1 MRPWALLPRAALPR
15 ALAALALSACATTP
29 AEIPQEREQAF
40 LLSVERLEG
49 GDHATAA
56 AAAWAYLRGAG
67 EDDPRYDRALRLLA
81 RSAESLGLRYPAS
94 VWWTE
99 IARAR
104 RDAALTPEAVDGLR
118 RVIESGE
125 YDEESIVTDFLAV
138 EELPKLGGELDDFVK
153 YTQGLH
159 NLRQGLT
166 AWGLAQ
172 LGAIHPDSPY
182 HERARYAL
190 AVHSVARGELAEAAA
205 PLQALAEEAR
215 DPLVRRDALTALAR
229 LAMQRRDYA
238 AGLSAF
244 ERVREQVPDAPEVL
258 LEVAWAH
265 YYKGDPRRALGYLL
279 ALDAP
284 AYGGLIAPERYIL
297 EALTLRS
304 LCQFGP
310 AREATTR
317 LRARYAAALSDLYG
331 GVPPERSV
339 PLRAAAASRGALR
352 AHERLARSLEG
363 ERARLSALAPR
374 LGEGLTEALGALY
387 ARGEEAASARLEGA
401 LRRESAALARELIA
415 AEEAVRLIAHELAVA
430 LLRGRQP
437 PPGRP
442 PVPPLDALA
451 TSAQVAFGF
460 TGEFWTDELDE
471 LVVAAE
477 DRCID
482 R

>member
-1 MRPWALLPRAALPR
+1 MRGARAWLLSG
-15 ALAALALSACATTP
+15 ALACAQGCAARAP
-29 AEIPQEREQAF
+29 EIPEDRERAF
-40 LLSVERLEG
+40 LMSVERLEG
-49 GDHATAA
+49 GDHASAA

-81 RSAESLGLRYPAS
+81 RSAEALGLRYPAS
-94 VWWTE
+94 VWWTQ

-118 RVIESGE
+118 RAIEAGE
-125 YDEESIVTDFLAV
+125 HDEESVVTDFLAV
-138 EELPKLGGELDDFVK
+138 EELPKLGGELDEFVR

-172 LGAIHPDSPY
+172 LDAIHPDSPY
-182 HERARYAL
+182 RERARYAL
-190 AVHSVARGELAEAAA
+190 AVHQVARGELDAALA
-205 PLQALAEEAR
+205 PLSALAEQAR
-215 DPLVRRDALTALAR
+215 DPAVRQDALTAVAR
-229 LAMQRRDYA
+229 LAMQRGDYA
-238 AGLSAF
+238 AGLEAF

-310 AREATTR
+310 AREATAR
-317 LRARYAAALSDLYG
+317 LRARYAQALADLYA
-331 GVPPERSV
+331 GVPPERSA

-352 AHERLARSLEG
+352 PHERLARALER
-363 ERARLSALAPR
+363 ERAALNALAPR
-374 LGEGLTEALGALY
+374 LGEGLLGALRALY
-387 ARGEEAASARLEGA
+387 ARGAEAASARLEGA
-401 LRRESAALARELIA
+401 LRRESAALARELLA

-437 PPGRP
+437 PPGRA

-460 TGEFWTDELDE
+460 SGEFWTDELDE